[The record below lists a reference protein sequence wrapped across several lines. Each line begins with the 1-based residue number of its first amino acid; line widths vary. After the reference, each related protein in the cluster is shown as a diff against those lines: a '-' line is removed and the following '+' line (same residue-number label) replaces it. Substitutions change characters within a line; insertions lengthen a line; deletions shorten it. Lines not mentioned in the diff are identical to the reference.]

1 MILAKILGNGKVH
14 IAELAAVAFV
24 KDNDHVLVKNSVS
37 GVLFDE
43 GGQLLNS
50 GNDDFC
56 VIILQLA
63 FEDGSR
69 GVAVGRAFLEAVVLL
84 HGLVIQI
91 LAVYHKQHLVD
102 IVQFGGKLRRLK
114 GSQRF
119 AAARGVPDIAAAC
132 NRAEL
137 FIVVG
142 DLNAV

>member
-1 MILAKILGNGKVH
+1 MVMMIFALSSSNWRLRM
-14 IAELAAVAFV
+14 AV
-24 KDNDHVLVKNSVS
+24 
-37 GVLFDE
+37 E
-43 GGQLLNS
+43 
-50 GNDDFC
+50 
-56 VIILQLA
+56 
-63 FEDGSR
+63 

>member
-1 MILAKILGNGKVH
+1 MILAKILCYGKVH

-24 KDNDHVLVKNSVS
+24 KDDDHMLVKNSVP
-37 GVLFDE
+37 GILFDE
-43 GGQLLNS
+43 GGQLLN
-50 GNDDFC
+50 GGDDDFC
-56 VIILQLA
+56 TIVLQLA
-63 FEDGSR
+63 LEDSGR

-84 HGLVIQI
+84 HGLIIQI

-114 GSQRF
+114 GSQRL

-137 FIVVG
+137 FIIVG
-142 DLNAV
+142 DFNAV

>member
-1 MILAKILGNGKVH
+1 M
-14 IAELAAVAFV
+14 FV
-24 KDNDHVLVKNSVS
+24 KNRVP
-37 GVLFDE
+37 GVLFDK
-43 GGQLLNS
+43 GSQLLNG

-63 FEDGSR
+63 FENSGR
-69 GVAVGRAFLEAVVLL
+69 GVAVGRAFLEAVIFL

-102 IVQFGGKLRRLK
+102 ITQLGSKLRCFE

-142 DLNAV
+142 NFNAV